1 MTIDLTSSQ
10 IDWLKTHMKGGVRKD
25 NRQMRESILAVLLRP
40 QIQKPKTNVRKPTKA
55 PYTPKYGTHMHI
67 VLNAFQFVE
76 SMTARQAA
84 EACGAYGVKFDTAVS
99 HANELNRRRL
109 LVVDHTS
116 RESRVA
122 HYALSANGKK
132 ALKRLEQIKRPAD
145 IGNSTSIS
153 IINERQ
159 GL

>member
-25 NRQMRESILAVLLRP
+25 NRQMREGILAVLLRP
-40 QIQKPKTNVRKPTKA
+40 QIQKPKTNVRKPAKA
-55 PYTPKYGTHMHI
+55 LYTPAYGTYLHI
-67 VLNAFQFVE
+67 VLNSFEFVE
-76 SMTARQAA
+76 SMTSREAA
-84 EACGAYGVKFDTAVS
+84 TVCEAYGVGFGTAIAHV
-99 HANELNRRRL
+99 NELHRKRL

-116 RESRVA
+116 SASRIA

-132 ALKRLEQIKRPAD
+132 ALKRLEQISASPY
-145 IGNSTSIS
+145 ISNSTFTPN
-153 IINERQ
+153 INERQ